1 MNGHTATPWQV
12 GRTLHTPQTKEW
24 PAWAWEKNEHQERLG
39 IYRNFRAEDQGTS
52 RIVIAKA
59 IPDALGSQEEA
70 EANAA
75 FIVRAANSHAALV
88 EALRAVEWV
97 GLLMGDHT
105 CEMCPQCWS
114 HKQGGHAPD
123 CQLDKALRAAE
134 GD

>member
-1 MNGHTATPWQV
+1 MTEHTATPWEMDKAHPDGIAIYGEAD
-12 GRTLHTPQTKEW
+12 GRQ
-24 PAWAWEKNEHQERLG
+24 
-39 IYRNFRAEDQGTS
+39 
-52 RIVIAKA
+52 IALVN
-59 IPDALGSQEEA
+59 DDVDEVD
-70 EANAA
+70 ANAA

-123 CQLDKALRAAE
+123 CQLDKALRAANP
-134 GD
+134 D